1 MDRAR
6 PLPYW
11 LLVAGLIA
19 LATLAAACGDDDA
32 DAEDPAP
39 AASAFDRPRTVEDS
53 GGTAI
58 TLDAPPTRIVS
69 YSPGA
74 TEILFAIGAGDRVIA
89 TDEFSDFPAAA
100 QALQKLAYSSPDPER
115 ALALDPDLVLMAGQQ
130 REQVEQFRGLGM
142 TVLFVE
148 EAETVEGVLD
158 KIELFGQITGNED
171 QAEEL
176 VAEMRERIDA
186 ITAELADVEQG
197 PRVFF
202 ELTPDLY
209 TVAPNTFVGDLLTL
223 AKAENVAAGAESPF
237 PQIGAEAI
245 LAADPEAVL
254 LADGEFG
261 ESLATVCARPGWD
274 AISACTNRRVHAVDG
289 DLTSR
294 PGPRVVD
301 GLEQIASLLYPE
313 RFP

>member
-1 MDRAR
+1 MNPAR
-6 PLPYW
+6 PLPHW

-32 DAEDPAP
+32 DAEDAAP
-39 AASAFDRPRTVEDS
+39 ATSAFARPRTVEDS

-69 YSPGA
+69 YSPGT

-100 QALQKLAYSSPDPER
+100 QALEKLAYSSPDPER

-148 EAETVEGVLD
+148 EAETVEGVLH
-158 KIELFGQITGNED
+158 KIELFGQITGNEL
-171 QAEEL
+171 QAEQL
-176 VAEMRERIDA
+176 VAEMRGRIDA
-186 ITAELADVEQG
+186 ITAALADVEQG

-202 ELTPDLY
+202 ELTSDLY

-223 AKAENVAAGAESPF
+223 AKAQNVAAGAASPF
-237 PQIGAEAI
+237 PQLGAEAI

-254 LADGEFG
+254 LADAEFG
-261 ESLATVCARPGWD
+261 ESLETVCARPGWD
-274 AISACTNRRVHAVDG
+274 AISACISEQVHAVDG